1 MNKKGLGADTTDIA
15 KRARITSDQAAQ
27 LKSEINSLASDVD
40 ALGKIWIGESF
51 NEFNTS
57 FMEQKSNLDKLTA
70 GFDNLGEAID
80 KGGKSLAQTEMENAS
95 ITKGIC

>member
-1 MNKKGLGADTTDIA
+1 
-15 KRARITSDQAAQ
+15 
-27 LKSEINSLASDVD
+27 
-40 ALGKIWIGESF
+40 
-51 NEFNTS
+51 
-57 FMEQKSNLDKLTA
+57 MEQKSNLDKLTA